1 MADKNME
8 AQISVEFEEAT
19 SRQSLNSGDKI
30 NALWGKVK
38 RWLTDL
44 KTVAFSGSYNDLSDK
59 PTIPTVGNGTV
70 TIKQGGT
77 NKGSFTMNQSG
88 NTTIELTDNDTTYNP
103 ATQSTNG
110 LMLAEDKAKL
120 DGIEVNANYTAVDA
134 ELSETSENPVQNKV
148 ITKALNEMGGGGSS
162 TDIGDIKI
170 TACSNAPAGWL
181 TCDGSAISRTD
192 YSNLFS
198 AIGTT
203 YGSGDGSTT
212 FNIPNLKGRVVVGI
226 DGSDTDFSAIGKT
239 GGEKAHR
246 LTVNEM
252 PSHTHGASYYTIA
265 QPGGSSVGKLSGGSS
280 YSLIRGDTTTSNTGN
295 GTAHNNLQPYMAL
308 NYIIYTGVM

>member
-1 MADKNME
+1 MAVN
-8 AQISVEFEEAT
+8 QVIV
-19 SRQSLNSGDKI
+19 GDE
-30 NALWGKVK
+30 V
-38 RWLTDL
+38 
-44 KTVAFSGSYNDLSDK
+44 
-59 PTIPTVGNGTV
+59 
-70 TIKQGGT
+70 
-77 NKGSFTMNQSG
+77 
-88 NTTIELTDNDTTYNP
+88 
-103 ATQSTNG
+103 
-110 LMLAEDKAKL
+110 KL
-120 DGIEVNANYTAVDA
+120 DLTGDTVSENNLLAGVTAHNAAGEPITGAVVVAPIDS